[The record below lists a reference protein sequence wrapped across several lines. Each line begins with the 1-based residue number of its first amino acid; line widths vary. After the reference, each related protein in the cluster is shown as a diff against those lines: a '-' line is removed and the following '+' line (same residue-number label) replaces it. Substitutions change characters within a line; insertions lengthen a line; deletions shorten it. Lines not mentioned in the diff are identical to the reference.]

1 MDIRTVHLF
10 LPHGMA
16 DWEPG
21 YAVAG
26 IQDPDYQVN
35 PGRYQVRTV
44 GPTASPVT
52 TMGGIRI
59 LPDLALSELRPED
72 SAMLI
77 LPGAASW
84 EGGAHGDAAELAG
97 EFLAAGVPVAAICGA
112 TAGLA
117 RKGLLDRRPHTSNDP
132 DFLRRVP
139 GYSGGEHY
147 VATPSLLAGDLI
159 TATGIAPVDFARDI
173 FQRLELYPAPVLAAW
188 YTLQTTGDPS
198 AFAALEGGGEG

>member
-1 MDIRTVHLF
+1 MDIQTVHLF
-10 LPHGMA
+10 LPPGMA

-26 IQDPDYQVN
+26 IQDPDYQLN

-44 GPTASPVT
+44 GPTANPVT

-59 LPDLALSELRPED
+59 LPDLALSDLRPED

-77 LPGAASW
+77 LPGASSW

-132 DFLRRVP
+132 DFLRSMP
-139 GYSGGEHY
+139 GYRGEEHY
-147 VATPSLLAGDLI
+147 VSSPSLLAGDLI

-188 YTLQTTGDPS
+188 YTLQVTGDPS
-198 AFAALEGGGEG
+198 AFAALEGGAEE

>member
-1 MDIRTVHLF
+1 MEIRTVHLF
-10 LPHGMA
+10 LPPGMA

-26 IQDPDYQVN
+26 IQDPDYQLN
-35 PGRYQVRTV
+35 PGRYRVQTV
-44 GPTASPVT
+44 GPTADPVT

-59 LPDLALSELRPED
+59 LPDLALGALRPED

-84 EGGAHGDAAELAG
+84 EEGAHGDAAELAG
-97 EFLAAGVPVAAICGA
+97 AFLEAGVPVAAICGA

-132 DFLRRVP
+132 DFLRSIP
-139 GYSGGEHY
+139 GYRGEEHY
-147 VATPSLLAGDLI
+147 VDIPSLLAGDLI
-159 TATGIAPVDFARDI
+159 TATGIAPVEFARDI
-173 FQRLELYPAPVLAAW
+173 FQRLGLYPPPVLAAW
-188 YTLQTTGDPS
+188 YILQTTGDPS
-198 AFAALEGGGEG
+198 GFAALEGGGEG